1 MTFSVNLV
9 LCSRACSNVFLLS
22 NDITLY
28 PFFLS
33 LSYTHTH
40 TYTLP
45 DVPSEPLLSEILP
58 NFSKDVLQ
66 VSKGLIVGKL
76 VCKNKLLNDATN
88 GISGYGRVLIR

>member
-1 MTFSVNLV
+1 M

-22 NDITLY
+22 NDITL
-28 PFFLS
+28 S
-33 LSYTHTH
+33 LSFSLFLTHTH
-40 TYTLP
+40 THTLP